1 MITSLPFPLKF
12 LLVFGFVSLSDVCWT
27 RYFLA
32 IQDRRAVA
40 AGLWAASTA
49 TIAAVAIVEY
59 TKDWRLIVA
68 AVLGSFVGTS
78 LTVMRSRVSSR
89 TTETVD
95 S

>member
-1 MITSLPFPLKF
+1 MITGLPFPIKF

-49 TIAAVAIVEY
+49 TIAAIAIVEY

-78 LTVMRSRVSSR
+78 LTVRQSRISSVR
-89 TTETVD
+89 AGSVD